1 MKRRHF
7 LGLALTFTATACT
20 SAGESMPDK
29 PPVKL
34 AVDRPTFLYFFT
46 VN

>member
-1 MKRRHF
+1 MNRRHF
-7 LGLALTFTATACT
+7 LGLALAFTATACT
-20 SAGESMPDK
+20 SAGGSASDK
-29 PPVKL
+29 SPVKL